1 MPDNLLTIEND
12 TFNALRMDI
21 NVRIHAPELVESI
34 NALAAA
40 LAGNI
45 ELLLMGPGSR
55 SGEVHPDIQEQRES
69 KPQPESKQGD
79 PSPATQELEP
89 AESEKEYTLEE
100 VRAKFVSKN
109 PAKNRDILKQLL
121 ADFGAKKVTE
131 LQEKDFAA
139 VMARL
144 EEM

>member
-1 MPDNLLTIEND
+1 
-12 TFNALRMDI
+12 MDI

-69 KPQPESKQGD
+69 KPQPKPEPESKQGD

-109 PAKNRDILKQLL
+109 SAKNRDILKQLL
-121 ADFGAKKVTE
+121 ADFGVKKVTE

-144 EEM
+144 EEI

>member
-1 MPDNLLTIEND
+1 
-12 TFNALRMDI
+12 MDI

-69 KPQPESKQGD
+69 KPQPKPEPKPESE
-79 PSPATQELEP
+79 PSNTPETATTP
-89 AESEKEYTLEE
+89 AENATVTLEQ
-100 VRAKFVSKN
+100 VRAKLAALTQSG
-109 PAKNRDILKQLL
+109 KQPQVKELL
-121 ADFGAKKVTE
+121 AKFGAKRLTE
-131 LQEKDFAA
+131 VPTEKYAELLKEA
-139 VMARL
+139 EAI
-144 EEM
+144 E

>member
-1 MPDNLLTIEND
+1 
-12 TFNALRMDI
+12 MDI
-21 NVRIHAPELVESI
+21 TIKIEAPALVDAI

-69 KPQPESKQGD
+69 KPQPKPEPESKQGD

-109 PAKNRDILKQLL
+109 STTNRDKLKKLL
-121 ADFGAKKVTE
+121 SEFGVKKVTDM
-131 LQEKDFAA
+131 QEKDFAA

-144 EEM
+144 EDL

>member
-1 MPDNLLTIEND
+1 
-12 TFNALRMDI
+12 MDI

-40 LAGNI
+40 LAGKI

-69 KPQPESKQGD
+69 KPQPKPEPESKQGD

-109 PAKNRDILKQLL
+109 SAKNRDILKQLL
-121 ADFGAKKVTE
+121 ADFGVKKVTE

-144 EEM
+144 EEI

>member
-1 MPDNLLTIEND
+1 
-12 TFNALRMDI
+12 MDI

-69 KPQPESKQGD
+69 KPQLKPEPESKQGD

-100 VRAKFVSKN
+100 VRAK
-109 PAKNRDILKQLL
+109 L
-121 ADFGAKKVTE
+121 ADLSRGGKQAEVKELLNKFGAKKLTE
-131 LQEKDFAA
+131 VPEEKYPELMNEAEA
-139 VMARL
+139 I
-144 EEM
+144 E

>member
-1 MPDNLLTIEND
+1 
-12 TFNALRMDI
+12 MDI

-69 KPQPESKQGD
+69 KPQLKPEPESKQGD

-109 PAKNRDILKQLL
+109 SAKNRDILKQLL

>member
-1 MPDNLLTIEND
+1 
-12 TFNALRMDI
+12 MDI

-69 KPQPESKQGD
+69 KPQPKPEPESKQGD

-109 PAKNRDILKQLL
+109 SAKNRDILKQLL